1 MPHMT
6 LCYSHQAV
14 PAQAV
19 APLEWTVRFALLHNL
34 RGSSG
39 PYEVLGE
46 WPLDAAGTGQ

>member
-1 MPHMT
+1 MPHDVVRQPPGRT
-6 LCYSHQAV
+6 R
-14 PAQAV
+14 
-19 APLEWTVRFALLHNL
+19 APWRHWNGRCAFALLHNL